1 MYGHFPLK
9 DIRYVTAK
17 EWHMDWLGPENKVAI
32 AHALIST
39 LRTLVGFGLTLLEDV
54 EEVEVFGVARAIGTR
69 LFPAARLPESETE
82 PRITPER
89 MFFGLL
95 VIDDAGRA
103 GRRGADESILAS
115 LRSRERGRKL
125 WFGNPSERL

>member
-1 MYGHFPLK
+1 
-9 DIRYVTAK
+9 
-17 EWHMDWLGPENKVAI
+17 LGA
-32 AHALIST
+32 AAAT
-39 LRTLVGFGLTLLEDV
+39 TLLLEEDVEEVEVFSAAAATTLLEEDV